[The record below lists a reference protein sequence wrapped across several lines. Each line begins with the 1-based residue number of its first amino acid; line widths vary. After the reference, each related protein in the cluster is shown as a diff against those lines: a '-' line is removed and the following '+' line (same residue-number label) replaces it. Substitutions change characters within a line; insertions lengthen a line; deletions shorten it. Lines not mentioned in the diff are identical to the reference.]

1 LSADDTPRALSR
13 RGVVAQLATVASGTL
28 LLTLA
33 QPLAAQRSPTVYSA
47 RLGWVPISGAERD
60 AVAGRGSATASLSGS
75 ALTISGEFEGLPANA
90 TVARLHQGVAMGAR
104 GPAIADLGI
113 TRARAGSIDGR
124 VTLNRAQLEA
134 LEAGRL
140 YLQVHSEH
148 GVPPDNSNLWGWLLR

>member
-1 LSADDTPRALSR
+1 LSADDTPRAITR
-13 RGVVAQLATVASGTL
+13 RSVVAQLATIASGAL

-33 QPLAAQRSPTVYSA
+33 RPLAAQRSAIVYTA

-60 AVAGRGSATASLSGS
+60 AVAGRGSASATLSGS
-75 ALTISGEFEGLPANA
+75 MLTISGEFEGLPADA
-90 TVARLHQGVAMGAR
+90 TIARLHEGVAKGAR

-113 TRARAGSIDGR
+113 SRGRSGRIDGR
-124 VTLNRAQLEA
+124 VTLNRAQLQA

-140 YLQVHSEH
+140 YIQVHSEH